1 MTPPETSKGR
11 VPLWVFFALAAG
23 PAVAL
28 GFARFA
34 YALILP
40 AMMHRLGWSLT
51 TAGAMNTANAVGY
64 LAGALVAPWCTV
76 RLGAARAFIAGLILT
91 AVALFGTALADNQV
105 VLALFR
111 LMSGV
116 AGGVTFVVGGGLVAQ
131 ASAGASARRAALWLG
146 IYFSGA
152 GLGIIVSAGTV
163 PFVLVSLPPAIAW
176 RLAWALLGG
185 GGLLTL
191 VGVVPALRQL
201 AHVTHTES
209 RDARSRQAPELVR
222 RLRGVLVAYGLY
234 GAGYIVYMTFIVAF
248 LQDQRVTPG
257 GIVGFWTVLGSAAW
271 ASAFLWGGFLG
282 RASGGRGV
290 AGLIGLV
297 VGGVLFPLWST
308 TPLAILGSAVLFGSA
323 FLGVVTAVTTVAR
336 RNLPRPHWTP
346 ALAYLTVAFGLGQ
359 SIGPLLSGLVS
370 NGPDGI
376 RSGLALSAAILIL
389 GALAA
394 LTQRD
399 GVPDS
404 NTAGTSIRIEPSDAR
419 DSVRGDSS

>member
-1 MTPPETSKGR
+1 MTPPEISRGH

-23 PAVAL
+23 PAIAL

-51 TAGAMNTANAVGY
+51 TAGAMNTANAAGY
-64 LAGALVAPWCTV
+64 LAGALMAPWCTV
-76 RLGAARAFIAGLILT
+76 RLGAAQAFLGGLILT
-91 AVALFGTALADNQV
+91 AMALFGTALTDNQV

-131 ASAGASARRAALWLG
+131 ASAGASPRRAALWLG

-152 GLGIIVSAGTV
+152 GLGIILSAGTV

-185 GGLLTL
+185 VGLLTL
-191 VGVVPALRQL
+191 MGVVPALRQL
-201 AHVTHTES
+201 AHVVHAES
-209 RDARSRQAPELVR
+209 RDSRSHRAPGLVR
-222 RLRGVLVAYGLY
+222 QLRGVFVAYGLY

-248 LQDQRVTPG
+248 LHGQQVAPG
-257 GIVGFWTVLGSAAW
+257 EIVGFWTVLGSAAW

-282 RASGGRGV
+282 WASGGRGV
-290 AGLIGLV
+290 AGLIGFV
-297 VGGVLFPLWST
+297 VGGVLLPLWST

-336 RNLPRPHWTP
+336 RNLPAALWTP

-370 NGPDGI
+370 NGPGGI
-376 RSGLALSAAILIL
+376 RSGLALSTAFLTL
-389 GALAA
+389 GAFAA

-399 GVPDS
+399 VIPDS
-404 NTAGTSIRIEPSDAR
+404 NTAGTPVGMESSCTEDSIRR
-419 DSVRGDSS
+419 DLL

>member
-1 MTPPETSKGR
+1 M
-11 VPLWVFFALAAG
+11 PLWVFFALAAG
-23 PAVAL
+23 PAIAL

-51 TAGAMNTANAVGY
+51 TAGAMNTANAAGY
-64 LAGALVAPWCTV
+64 LAGALMAPWCTV
-76 RLGAARAFIAGLILT
+76 RLGAAQAFLGGLILT
-91 AVALFGTALADNQV
+91 AMALFGTALTDNQV

-111 LMSGV
+111 LLSGV
-116 AGGVTFVVGGGLVAQ
+116 AGGVAFVVGGGLVAQ
-131 ASAGASARRAALWLG
+131 ASAGAPARCAATRLG

-152 GLGIIVSAGTV
+152 GLGIILSAGTV
-163 PFVLVSLPPAIAW
+163 PFVLMSLPPAIAW

-185 GGLLTL
+185 VGLLTL
-191 VGVVPALRQL
+191 MGVVPALRQL
-201 AHVTHTES
+201 AHVAHAEPRDS
-209 RDARSRQAPELVR
+209 RSHQAPGLVR
-222 RLRGVLVAYGLY
+222 RLRGVFVSYGLY

-248 LQDQRVTPG
+248 LHGQQVAFG
-257 GIVGFWTVLGSAAW
+257 EIVGFWTVLGSAAW

-282 RASGGRGV
+282 WASGGRGV

-297 VGGVLFPLWST
+297 VGGVLLPLWST

-336 RNLPRPHWTP
+336 RNLPAALWTP

-370 NGPDGI
+370 NGPGGI
-376 RSGLALSAAILIL
+376 RSGLALSAAFLIL

-399 GVPDS
+399 VIPGS
-404 NTAGTSIRIEPSDAR
+404 NTAGTPVRRESLCTKDSIR
-419 DSVRGDSS
+419 